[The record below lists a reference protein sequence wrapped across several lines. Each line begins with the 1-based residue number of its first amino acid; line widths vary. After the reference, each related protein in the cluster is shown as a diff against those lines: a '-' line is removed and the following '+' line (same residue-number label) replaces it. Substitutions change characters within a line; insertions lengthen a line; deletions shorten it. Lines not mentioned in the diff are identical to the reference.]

1 MESRVGEQ
9 VVGRIPIKNL
19 WLLMLYASDLTRFLG
34 TFEMLADSEVND
46 LPDLVAN
53 LLSTAVERRMK
64 RNLTRG
70 YRDRGLAVTRVKG
83 RIDLLKTESAQL
95 LMRGKVYCNFHEY
108 TIDTPRNR
116 LVRGAL
122 ALMSR
127 VVHGDELA
135 RRCGSLALSLTRCG
149 VGAGRPSRSELKQDQ
164 VTRNDVADELMIA
177 LAHLAYD
184 LALPTED
191 LGATTFVAPDR
202 ENIWARRLF
211 EKAVLGFCR
220 MELEPLGWRVR
231 GGMKLA
237 WQVAELSAVLEPLL
251 PGMITDIVLDPPNG
265 GRRLVVDTKFTSI
278 LRAGRFSGDFLKSEY
293 LYQMYAYLRSQEGLY
308 DGSFETA
315 GMFLHPAVGERVQE
329 QVYIQG
335 HPFVFSTVD
344 LSASAT
350 EVRGE
355 LRKLLTIQL

>member
-1 MESRVGEQ
+1 METRAGER

-19 WLLMLYASDLTRFLG
+19 WLLMLYASDLTRFRG

-53 LLSTAVERRMK
+53 LLSQAVERRMK

-70 YRDRGLAVTRVKG
+70 YRERGLAMTRVKG
-83 RIDLLKTESAQL
+83 RIDLLKTESAQYL
-95 LMRGKVYCNFHEY
+95 TRGKVYCHFQEH
-108 TIDTPRNR
+108 TIDTARNQ

-122 ALMSR
+122 NLMSR
-127 VVHGDELA
+127 VVRGTELA
-135 RRCGSLALSLTRCG
+135 RRCGSLALSLTRAG
-149 VGAGRPSRSELKQDQ
+149 VGAGRPSRSELQQDQ
-164 VTRNDVADELMIA
+164 ITRNDGADELMIA

-191 LGATTFVAPDR
+191 VGATAFVAPDR
-202 ENIWARRLF
+202 EESWVRRLF

-220 MELEPLGWRVR
+220 MELEPIGWRVR
-231 GGMKLA
+231 GGVKLA
-237 WQVAELSAVLEPLL
+237 WQVAESSPILQGLL
-251 PGMITDIVLDPPNG
+251 PGMLTDIVLDPPNG

-278 LRAGRFSGDFLKSEY
+278 LRAGRFSGSFLKSEY

-308 DGSFETA
+308 EGSFETA
-315 GMFLHPAVGERVQE
+315 GMFLHPAVGEQVQA
-329 QVYIQG
+329 QTFIQG

-344 LSASAT
+344 LTASAI
-350 EVRGE
+350 EIRLE
-355 LRKLLTIQL
+355 LRRLLTIQL